1 MYYDGWLDLNRA
13 SRSHYFVF
21 VLIPSRER
29 RHCTGVYFLAASTL
43 KAMCCFGKQCSNLE
57 YSKKYLGIAK
67 IYMMEKIIFCKMRAT
82 TYESRLTGVIV
93 QLQS

>member
-1 MYYDGWLDLNRA
+1 
-13 SRSHYFVF
+13 
-21 VLIPSRER
+21 
-29 RHCTGVYFLAASTL
+29 
-43 KAMCCFGKQCSNLE
+43 MCCFGKQCSNLE

-93 QLQS
+93 QLQSWELLGDDQIQLVYNNT